1 MAVTLL
7 AGTEPSTSN
16 IANNIRDMAGTVF
29 QLEPDAAPL
38 TRLAQAISSKP
49 AINPKVEWNED
60 EAMPRITT
68 LSASATS
75 GATAFGVTADIFRV
89 NDVVRFTNEG
99 FAIYVTATAAG
110 AVTGAFIGG
119 VAQVSAASNAEV
131 WLVGPS
137 DAEGASLRE
146 IKYPQLVTASNYTEI
161 VRTPFGVTGTE
172 QAVTH
177 YGGDE
182 RRRLQAKFG
191 VEHARAI
198 EQIFWLGARDIKS
211 TNQRF
216 CGGIIKEFIAT
227 NNTAAGGALTEATFQ
242 GWLRTGFRYGSER
255 KVMFAAPLVVQAV
268 EGFARANL
276 KVNDNRAETYG
287 VSMKT
292 YVSGQGIVDIVMKRD
307 WNDSTNLKGFAVLID
322 MDAITYRPLIGN
334 GLERDTKLYQN
345 RQAPDYDGFK
355 DEYLTECSIQVQ
367 HERKH
372 ALLPLRLSLN

>member
-1 MAVTLL
+1 
-7 AGTEPSTSN
+7 
-16 IANNIRDMAGTVF
+16 MAGTVF

-49 AINPKVEWNED
+49 AINPKIEWNED

-68 LSASATS
+68 LSASAAS
-75 GATAFGVTADIFRV
+75 NATAFGVSADIFRV
-89 NDVVRFTNEG
+89 NDVIRFTSQG
-99 FAIYVTATAAG
+99 FAMYVTATAAG
-110 AVTGAFIGG
+110 AVTASAVGG
-119 VAQVSAASNAEV
+119 VAQASAANAAEV
-131 WLVGPS
+131 YLVSPS

-146 IKYPQLVTASNYTEI
+146 IKYPQLVTASNYCQI

-172 QAVTH
+172 QATTH

-182 RRRLQAKFG
+182 RKRLQAKFG
-191 VEHARAI
+191 VEHARTI
-198 EQIFWLGARDIKS
+198 EQIFWLGARDLKN

-216 CGGIIKEFIAT
+216 CGGIIKEFIST
-227 NNTAAGGALTEATFQ
+227 NTTAAGGTLTEATFQ
-242 GWLRTGFRYGSER
+242 TFLRSGFRYGSET
-255 KVMFAAPLVVQAV
+255 KVLFAAPLVVAAI

-276 KVNDNRAETYG
+276 KVNDNRADTYG

-292 YVSGQGIVDIVMKRD
+292 YVSGQGIVNIVMKRD
-307 WNDSTNLKGFAVLID
+307 WNDSATLNGYAVLID
-322 MDAITYRPLIGN
+322 MDAISYRPLSGN
-334 GLERDTKLYQN
+334 GLDRDTKLFQN

-372 ALLPLRLSLN
+372 ALLTGVTG